1 MELFVEKKMD
11 LKSTWAGFFFF
22 QEEGGRRDVGEKL
35 KEKRGILGGCSCPPP
50 REGFGGGAAACSR
63 GTLTSNRLTE
73 MRHLL
78 DLTKQPAWLFKFWPS
93 VRLS

>member
-22 QEEGGRRDVGEKL
+22 QEEGGRKAEGEARD
-35 KEKRGILGGCSCPPP
+35 LGGCSCPPP

-73 MRHLL
+73 VRHLL
-78 DLTKQPAWLFKFWPS
+78 DLTKQPAWLFKFLPS